1 MSCVIQFP
9 DGKRRTFPS
18 PQDGAA
24 AAKAAGFLKEAL
36 GLKIKGRAG
45 PQDIRSVLKDGDE
58 AELLTARTRESLP
71 IVRHSAA
78 HVLAQA
84 VQSLFAD
91 VKVTVG
97 PVIEDGF
104 YYDFDTERKFTPEDL
119 TRIEKQMKKILKQNH
134 KVTRET
140 WPVPSALQYFKEKGE
155 VLKQEIIKD
164 LAQKE
169 GLREVGVY
177 KQGPWLDLC
186 KGPHVLQ
193 LRQIGAIKILSHS
206 GAYWRGDSRKKQLQ
220 RIYGT
225 AFHTQRELEGFL
237 QKREEAA
244 ENDHRLIGKK
254 LDLFWFSERAPGQP
268 FFTAKGAAVYHAL
281 QNFLRKEYREN
292 GYEEII
298 TPQMYSSDLFERSGH
313 LRHFA
318 ENMFAALE
326 AESPEGEGFRGLSR
340 PGAKPG
346 RRGSGGGALAAA
358 DTTAASLERAA
369 SLDSTKAPPKNLEGV
384 SHELRRRAQTRFFL
398 KPMNCPGH
406 CLLYKKDRK
415 SYKDLPWRAADF
427 GRLHRNES
435 GGSLHGLTRV
445 RGFCQ
450 DDAHIFCRPDQL
462 MEEIQNGM
470 KMLMHIYKT
479 LGLTEY
485 NVSLSGRPE
494 NRMGREELWDQAEE
508 ALAGALRVLNIPWTE
523 EPGEGAFYGPKLDIS
538 VQDSFSRRWQLGTF
552 QCDFNLPE
560 AFDLE
565 FVNRKDQAERPVMI
579 HRAVLGSLERFIGL
593 YLEHRKGRLPFWL
606 CPLQVAVLPIGESD
620 RDFSGQIK
628 KRLAG
633 AGILCKMD
641 GRSEKLSYKIRQ
653 AQLQQIPYMIVVGK
667 REAQTGSLSVRPR
680 EGGIFQRSLESL
692 EQGLLRE
699 KESLSLHSVFSSQ
712 KNLQH
717 KKAGAG
723 PVRESRA
730 QNKPGAGRLRVAT
743 LPADL
748 AQKPAAGA
756 GANPAALK
764 QPEQREEGGH

>member
-24 AAKAAGFLKEAL
+24 AAEAAGFLKEAL

-71 IVRHSAA
+71 IIRHSAA

-193 LRQIGAIKILSHS
+193 LGQIGAIKILSHS

-225 AFHTQRELEGFL
+225 AFHTQQDLEGFL

-244 ENDHRLIGKK
+244 ENDHRLIGKR

-281 QNFLRKEYREN
+281 QNFLRKEYRKN

-326 AESPEGEGFRGLSR
+326 A
-340 PGAKPG
+340 
-346 RRGSGGGALAAA
+346 
-358 DTTAASLERAA
+358 D

-384 SHELRRRAQTRFFL
+384 SHELRGRAQTRFFL

-508 ALAGALRVLNIPWTE
+508 ALAGALRALNIPWTE

-560 AFDLE
+560 AFDLA
-565 FVNRKDQAERPVMI
+565 FVNRKDQTERPVMI

-606 CPLQVAVLPIGESD
+606 CPLQAVVLPIGESD
-620 RDFSGQIK
+620 RDFAGQIE
-628 KRLAG
+628 KRLAS

-653 AQLQQIPYMIVVGK
+653 AQLLQIPYMIIVGK
-667 REAQTGSLSVRPR
+667 REAQTGSLSVRSR
-680 EGGIFQRSLESL
+680 EGGIFQRSLADL
-692 EQGLLRE
+692 TQGFSAE
-699 KESLSLHSVFSSQ
+699 KESRALQSVFSSQ
-712 KNLQH
+712 KPSTQ
-717 KKAGAG
+717 KAMKPVAG
-723 PVRESRA
+723 TRPRRVRGQA
-730 QNKPGAGRLRVAT
+730 QNKPGASVRQGLAHKQAGADRILAERPVADRLAEAR
-743 LPADL
+743 
-748 AQKPAAGA
+748 PAASRPQSPPG
-756 GANPAALK
+756 GGGELTKPK
-764 QPEQREEGGH
+764 KRQEGGGH